1 MNNPRRAV
9 YNAQLF
15 CVVFRHQENMVDP
28 GIPVRQPRW
37 GILALLFVISAVT
50 YMDRVN
56 ISVTARQ
63 MMPAYGLT
71 DQEMGYIF
79 SAFVLGYALCQ
90 IPGGWLGDRWGARAI
105 LGAALVW
112 WSFFTAF
119 TALAATLPLA
129 AAVGTVGALVV
140 VRFLLG
146 VGEAVALPNFNRAVA
161 DWIPPAQRG
170 LGIGIAIG
178 GIGVGAAITPPLA
191 SWVMVNYHWQTVF
204 YLSALVGIVVAL
216 FWVVCSRDG
225 QEAGDGSRGPR
236 SHPRLAIPWSKF
248 ARSSSLRWLV
258 LSYACLGYVAYIY
271 MSWFYLYL
279 VNVRGIDLLRGG
291 WLAAAPFVA
300 ILVFCPLGGW
310 TTDRLVALVGLTRA
324 RMIVGMIG
332 MAFAS
337 GLIALGAWV
346 DSQSVAITCLSL
358 GAGWLY
364 FTVGAYWSVTT
375 DLSKTHAG
383 TLSGVMNMGANA
395 GGVISPSL
403 TPWLADHWGWT
414 ASLLVAALIACC
426 GGAMWVFINPEES
439 LE

>member
-1 MNNPRRAV
+1 MAAGKSV
-9 YNAQLF
+9 SA
-15 CVVFRHQENMVDP
+15 
-28 GIPVRQPRW
+28 PRW
-37 GILALLFVISAVT
+37 GILALLFAISAVT

-71 DQEMGYIF
+71 DQDMGYIF
-79 SAFVLGYALCQ
+79 SAFVFGYALCQ
-90 IPGGWLGDRWGARAI
+90 IPGGWLGDRWGARLVLAC
-105 LGAALVW
+105 ALVW
-112 WSFFTAF
+112 WSLFTAL

-129 AAVGTVGALVV
+129 SLVGIVGALVI

-161 DWIPPAQRG
+161 DWMPPGQRG

-204 YLSALVGIVVAL
+204 YLSALVGLVVAL
-216 FWVVCSRDG
+216 LWVLCSQNRRTG
-225 QEAGDGSRGPR
+225 GKAASAPAPVAVPWRQFSR
-236 SHPRLAIPWSKF
+236 SA
-248 ARSSSLRWLV
+248 SLWWLV
-258 LSYACLGYVAYIY
+258 TSYACLGYVAYIY

-291 WLAAAPFVA
+291 WLAAGPFLA
-300 ILVFCPLGGW
+300 ILLFCPLGGW
-310 TTDRLVALVGLTRA
+310 ITDRLVPTLGLKRA
-324 RMIVGMIG
+324 RLSIGTIG
-332 MAFAS
+332 MVLAGA
-337 GLIALGAWV
+337 LIAVGAWV
-346 DSQSVAITCLSL
+346 ESQTLAIVCLSL

-383 TLSGVMNMGANA
+383 TLSGVMNTGANV
-395 GGVISPSL
+395 GGMISPSL

-414 ASLLVAALIACC
+414 ASLLVAAFIALC
-426 GGAMWVFINPEES
+426 GGLMWLKIDPTEEMR
-439 LE
+439 E

>member
-1 MNNPRRAV
+1 MGTGRATT
-9 YNAQLF
+9 
-15 CVVFRHQENMVDP
+15 
-28 GIPVRQPRW
+28 QPRW
-37 GILALLFVISAVT
+37 GILGLLFAISAVT

-71 DQEMGYIF
+71 DQDMGYIF
-79 SAFVLGYALCQ
+79 SAFVFGYALCQ
-90 IPGGWLGDRWGARAI
+90 IPGGWLGDRWGARVVLA
-105 LGAALVW
+105 GALVW
-112 WSFFTAF
+112 WSLF
-119 TALAATLPLA
+119 TALTAVAATLPLA
-129 AAVGTVGALVV
+129 AMVGTVGALIV

-178 GIGVGAAITPPLA
+178 GIGIGAAITPPLA

-204 YLSALVGIVVAL
+204 YLSALIGLVVAL
-216 FWVVCSRDG
+216 LWVLCSREQKAADG
-225 QEAGDGSRGPR
+225 AASV
-236 SHPRLAIPWSKF
+236 HPRVVVPWRQF
-248 ARSSSLRWLV
+248 AASSSLRWLV

-310 TTDRLVALVGLTRA
+310 TTDRLVSTLGLTKA

-332 MAFAS
+332 MGLAG
-337 GLIALGAWV
+337 GLIAVGAWA
-346 DSQSVAITCLSL
+346 DSQAVAIASLSL

-383 TLSGVMNMGANA
+383 TLSGVMNMGANV
-395 GGVISPSL
+395 GGVISPALHPGS
-403 TPWLADHWGWT
+403 PIAGVEPPRCWWPH
-414 ASLLVAALIACC
+414 SSPPAA
-426 GGAMWVFINPEES
+426 G
-439 LE
+439 

>member
-1 MNNPRRAV
+1 MVNRATT
-9 YNAQLF
+9 ATK
-15 CVVFRHQENMVDP
+15 
-28 GIPVRQPRW
+28 PRW
-37 GILALLFVISAVT
+37 GILGLLFAISVVT

-71 DQEMGYIF
+71 DQDMGYIF
-79 SAFVLGYALCQ
+79 SAFVFGYALCQ
-90 IPGGWLGDRWGARAI
+90 IPGGWLGDRWGARLVLI
-105 LGAALVW
+105 AALLW
-112 WSFFTAF
+112 WSLFTAL
-119 TALAATLPLA
+119 TALAAILPLA
-129 AAVGTVGALVV
+129 TMVGTVGALIL

-191 SWVMVNYHWQTVF
+191 SWVMVNYRWQTVF
-204 YLSALVGIVVAL
+204 YLSALVGILVAVL
-216 FWVVCSRDG
+216 WVLGSRDG
-225 QEAGDGSRGPR
+225 SVGG
-236 SHPRLAIPWSKF
+236 K
-248 ARSSSLRWLV
+248 SSSIASRAAVPWKRLFQSRTLRWLV
-258 LSYACLGYVAYIY
+258 ASYACLGYVAYIY

-291 WLAAAPFVA
+291 WLAATPFLA

-310 TTDRLVALVGLTRA
+310 ITDRLVPTAGLTKARMTVGLVGMVVA
-324 RMIVGMIG
+324 G
-332 MAFAS
+332 
-337 GLIALGAWV
+337 GLIALGAWA
-346 DSQSVAITCLSL
+346 DQQTLAIGCLSL

-383 TLSGVMNMGANA
+383 TLSGVMNMGANL
-395 GGVISPSL
+395 GGAVSPSL
-403 TPWLADHWGWT
+403 TPWLADQWGWT
-414 ASLLVAALIACC
+414 AALLTAALIAIF
-426 GGAMWVFINPEES
+426 GGLMWMKIDPEQKLDE
-439 LE
+439 

>member
-1 MNNPRRAV
+1 MAV
-9 YNAQLF
+9 GKSATA
-15 CVVFRHQENMVDP
+15 
-28 GIPVRQPRW
+28 PRW
-37 GILALLFVISAVT
+37 GILGLLFAISAVT

-71 DQEMGYIF
+71 DQDMGYIF
-79 SAFVLGYALCQ
+79 SAFVFGYALCQ
-90 IPGGWLGDRWGARAI
+90 IPGGWLGDRWGARIVLA
-105 LGAALVW
+105 GALVW
-112 WSFFTAF
+112 WSFFTAL
-119 TALAATLPLA
+119 TAVAATLPLA
-129 AAVGTVGALVV
+129 AMVGTVGALIV

-178 GIGVGAAITPPLA
+178 GIGIGAAITPPLA

-204 YLSALVGIVVAL
+204 YLSALIGLVVAL
-216 FWVVCSRDG
+216 LWVLCSREQKAADG
-225 QEAGDGSRGPR
+225 AASIQARVVV
-236 SHPRLAIPWSKF
+236 PWRQF
-248 ARSSSLRWLV
+248 AASSSLRWLV

-310 TTDRLVALVGLTRA
+310 TTDRLVSTLGLREA

-332 MAFAS
+332 MGLAG
-337 GLIALGAWV
+337 GLIAVGAWA
-346 DSQSVAITCLSL
+346 DSQTVAIASLSL

-383 TLSGVMNMGANA
+383 TLSGVMNMGANV

-414 ASLLVAALIACC
+414 ASLLMAALIALC
-426 GGAMWVFINPEES
+426 GGIMWMKIDASEG
-439 LE
+439 LGR

>member
-1 MNNPRRAV
+1 MRVRAGR
-9 YNAQLF
+9 ATT
-15 CVVFRHQENMVDP
+15 
-28 GIPVRQPRW
+28 QPRW
-37 GILALLFVISAVT
+37 GILGLLFAISAVT

-71 DQEMGYIF
+71 DQDMGYIF
-79 SAFVLGYALCQ
+79 SAFVFGYALCQ
-90 IPGGWLGDRWGARAI
+90 IPGGWLGDRWGARVVLA
-105 LGAALVW
+105 GALVW
-112 WSFFTAF
+112 WSLF
-119 TALAATLPLA
+119 TALTAVAATLPLA
-129 AAVGTVGALVV
+129 AMVGTVGALIV

-178 GIGVGAAITPPLA
+178 GIGIGAAITPPLA
-191 SWVMVNYHWQTVF
+191 SWVMVNYHWQSVF
-204 YLSALVGIVVAL
+204 YLSALIGLLVAL
-216 FWVVCSRDG
+216 LWVLCSREQKAADG
-225 QEAGDGSRGPR
+225 AASV
-236 SHPRLAIPWSKF
+236 HPRVVVPWRQF
-248 ARSSSLRWLV
+248 AASSSLRWLV

-310 TTDRLVALVGLTRA
+310 TTDRLVSALGLTKA

-332 MAFAS
+332 MGLAG
-337 GLIALGAWV
+337 GLIAVGAWV
-346 DSQSVAITCLSL
+346 DSQTVAIACLSL

-383 TLSGVMNMGANA
+383 TLSGVMNMGANV

-414 ASLLVAALIACC
+414 ASLLVAALIALC
-426 GGAMWVFINPEES
+426 GGVMWMKIDASEGWDR
-439 LE
+439 

>member
-1 MNNPRRAV
+1 MNV
-9 YNAQLF
+9 
-15 CVVFRHQENMVDP
+15 
-28 GIPVRQPRW
+28 GISVQQPRW
-37 GILALLFVISAVT
+37 GILGLLFAISAVT

-63 MMPAYGLT
+63 IMPAYGLT
-71 DQEMGYIF
+71 DQDMGYIF
-79 SAFVLGYALCQ
+79 SAFVFGYALCQ
-90 IPGGWLGDRWGARAI
+90 IPGGWLGDRWGARVVLA
-105 LGAALVW
+105 GALFW
-112 WSFFTAF
+112 WSFFTAL

-129 AAVGTVGALVV
+129 EMVGPVGALIL
-140 VRFLLG
+140 VRFFLG

-170 LGIGIAIG
+170 VGIGIAIG

-216 FWVVCSRDG
+216 LWVLCSRDHQAASG
-225 QEAGDGSRGPR
+225 GAAFSTR
-236 SHPRLAIPWSKF
+236 SAIPWRRF
-248 ARSSSLRWLV
+248 AGSSSLRWLV
-258 LSYACLGYVAYIY
+258 ASYACLGYVAYIY

-300 ILVFCPLGGW
+300 ILLFCPLGGW
-310 TTDRLVALVGLTRA
+310 TTDRLVPTVGLTRA
-324 RMIVGMIG
+324 RMTVGMIG
-332 MAFAS
+332 MLLAG
-337 GLIALGAWV
+337 GLIGLGAWV
-346 DSQSVAITCLSL
+346 DSQTVAIGCLSL

-375 DLSKTHAG
+375 DLSKAHAG
-383 TLSGVMNMGANA
+383 TLSGVMNMGANI
-395 GGVISPSL
+395 GGVVSPSL

-414 ASLLVAALIACC
+414 ASLLVAALIALC
-426 GGAMWVFINPEES
+426 GGVMWVFINPQDG
-439 LE
+439 LDQ

>member
-1 MNNPRRAV
+1 MASGKSIT
-9 YNAQLF
+9 A
-15 CVVFRHQENMVDP
+15 
-28 GIPVRQPRW
+28 PRW
-37 GILALLFVISAVT
+37 GILGLLFAISAVT

-71 DQEMGYIF
+71 DQDMGYIF
-79 SAFVLGYALCQ
+79 SAFVFGYALCQ
-90 IPGGWLGDRWGARAI
+90 IPGGWLGDRWGARIVLA
-105 LGAALVW
+105 GALIW
-112 WSFFTAF
+112 WSFFTAL
-119 TALAATLPLA
+119 TAVAATLPFA
-129 AAVGTVGALVV
+129 AMIGTVGALIV

-161 DWIPPAQRG
+161 DWILPAQRG

-204 YLSALVGIVVAL
+204 YLSALVGLVVAL
-216 FWVVCSRDG
+216 LWVLFSREQKTADG
-225 QEAGDGSRGPR
+225 ATSLQPR
-236 SHPRLAIPWSKF
+236 VLVPWRQF

-300 ILVFCPLGGW
+300 ILVFCPFGGW
-310 TTDRLVALVGLTRA
+310 TTDRLVSNLGLTKA
-324 RMIVGMIG
+324 RRIVGMVG
-332 MAFAS
+332 MGLAG
-337 GLIALGAWV
+337 GLIAVGAWA
-346 DSQSVAITCLSL
+346 DSQVVAIASLSL

-383 TLSGVMNMGANA
+383 TLSGVMNMGANV

-403 TPWLADHWGWT
+403 TPWLAAHWGWT
-414 ASLLVAALIACC
+414 ASLLVAAFIALC
-426 GGAMWVFINPEES
+426 GGVMWMKIDATEGLRE
-439 LE
+439 

>member
-1 MNNPRRAV
+1 MAANTSTT
-9 YNAQLF
+9 
-15 CVVFRHQENMVDP
+15 
-28 GIPVRQPRW
+28 QPRW
-37 GILALLFVISAVT
+37 GILTLLFAISAVT

-71 DQEMGYIF
+71 DQDMGYIF
-79 SAFVLGYALCQ
+79 SAFVFGYALCQ
-90 IPGGWLGDRWGARAI
+90 IPGGWLGDRWGARLVLAC
-105 LGAALVW
+105 ALVW
-112 WSFFTAF
+112 WSLFTAL

-129 AAVGTVGALVV
+129 AMVGTVGALIV

-161 DWIPPAQRG
+161 DWMPPGQRG

-204 YLSALVGIVVAL
+204 YLSALVGLVVAL
-216 FWVVCSRDG
+216 LWVLCSQDRRT
-225 QEAGDGSRGPR
+225 GSRAASAPA
-236 SHPRLAIPWSKF
+236 PVAVPWRQFSGS
-248 ARSSSLRWLV
+248 ASLWWLV
-258 LSYACLGYVAYIY
+258 ASYACLGYVAYIY

-291 WLAAAPFVA
+291 WLAAGPFLA

-310 TTDRLVALVGLTRA
+310 TTDWLVPTLGLKRA
-324 RMIVGMIG
+324 RLSIGMIG
-332 MAFAS
+332 MVLAG
-337 GLIALGAWV
+337 GLIAVGAWV
-346 DSQSVAITCLSL
+346 ESQTLAIVCLSL

-383 TLSGVMNMGANA
+383 TLSGVMNTGANV

-414 ASLLVAALIACC
+414 ASLLFAAFIALC
-426 GGAMWVFINPEES
+426 GGLMWLKIDPTEGMKE
-439 LE
+439 